1 MSKTFSDRLFSTKN
15 LVRVILA
22 VVNMGSIGTAS
33 AQGLPAGT
41 MAPLYGTTWA
51 AQARSH
57 SLATSASASEPLK
70 AGRMESSR
78 MTKSDVR
85 LSSRETGGR
94 YQ

>member
-1 MSKTFSDRLFSTKN
+1 VTKSFSDRLFSTKN
-15 LVRVILA
+15 LIRVILA

-57 SLATSASASEPLK
+57 SLAMPGSASEPLN
-70 AGRMESSR
+70 AGHMESSR
-78 MTKSDVR
+78 MTESDVR

-94 YQ
+94 YR